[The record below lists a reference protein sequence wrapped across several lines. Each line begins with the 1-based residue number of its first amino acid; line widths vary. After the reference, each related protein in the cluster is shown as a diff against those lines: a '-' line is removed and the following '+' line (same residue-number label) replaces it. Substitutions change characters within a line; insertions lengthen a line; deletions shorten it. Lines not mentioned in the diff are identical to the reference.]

1 MGYGLTET
9 APMLTGSAVGG
20 VIKYKSVGT
29 AMVGVELAIKNKDS
43 KGQGEIIAKSPG
55 IMMGYYKNKEQTEE
69 TMEDGWLLTGDLGYI
84 DEDGF
89 LFISGRSKNVIIGSS
104 GENIY
109 PEQIEA
115 IINQHEAVIDS
126 LLMHQDGKL
135 IARIHLDYECLDYVL
150 KKYKVSNT
158 VELLETLRVEINSKV
173 SSFSRMIKFIEQ
185 TEPFVKT
192 PTKKIKRYL
201 YKD

>member
-1 MGYGLTET
+1 
-9 APMLTGSAVGG
+9 
-20 VIKYKSVGT
+20 
-29 AMVGVELAIKNKDS
+29 
-43 KGQGEIIAKSPG
+43 
-55 IMMGYYKNKEQTEE
+55 MMGYYKNKAQTEK

-115 IINQHEAVIDS
+115 IINQHEVVIDS
-126 LLMHQDGKL
+126 LLMQQDGKL
-135 IARIHLDYECLDYVL
+135 IARIHLDYECLDNVL

-158 VELLETLRVEINSKV
+158 IELLETLRVETNSKV

-185 TEPFVKT
+185 IEPFIKT
-192 PTKKIKRYL
+192 PTKKIKRFL
-201 YKD
+201 YKE